1 MSSLAPIIGLV
12 WVAAITPGPN
22 NLIVLRASAREGLR
36 AAVPV
41 ILGAVTGGLALLAV
55 ISAGAGRVFAAA
67 PRVRTS
73 LAVAGGQYLEWLGVR
88 LIARAGRAATED
100 DERVLP
106 RAAAPRLATMFAFQ
120 FLNPKAWVMVL
131 TVSAAAADRTVA
143 LALIQTVVHLVC
155 LSLWAALGMFG
166 VRRLRGAATGW
177 LDRVCGVAL
186 IVVALAV
193 ALEG

>member
-55 ISAGAGRVFAAA
+55 ISAGAGRVFAAE

-73 LAVAGGQYLEWLGVR
+73 LAVAGGLYLAWLGVR

-143 LALIQTVVHLVC
+143 LPLIQTVVPLVC